1 MVWLS
6 VCIYPTN
13 FFSTVTLRSL
23 VDHSSPRIGSAL
35 RGPARKRT
43 YLSVAFGF
51 RDPPAVPLRASPG
64 WASHL

>member
-6 VCIYPTN
+6 VCIHPTN

-35 RGPARKRT
+35 RGPARKKS
-43 YLSVAFGF
+43 LSVAFGF
-51 RDPPAVPLRASPG
+51 RDPLAVPLRASLG